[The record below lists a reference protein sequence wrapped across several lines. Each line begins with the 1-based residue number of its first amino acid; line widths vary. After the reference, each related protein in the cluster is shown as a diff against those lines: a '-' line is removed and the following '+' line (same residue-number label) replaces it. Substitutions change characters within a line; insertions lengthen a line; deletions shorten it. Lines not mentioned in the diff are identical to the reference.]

1 MGDATLLDP
10 AMEQQLGTAL
20 KSAAQFGRQTMQRVD
35 AMKRT
40 VLQAFERE
48 ERVDAPAPKAHG
60 QYHKDINA
68 KIVALVQ
75 GRAEAVEQFMSN
87 QESAELT
94 LSSLRRRLATM
105 RGCVV
110 RAAAHACACV
120 RVCEQLINSVSKDYP
135 ASHHSVTDILVIAI
149 NVMQC

>member
-1 MGDATLLDP
+1 MADKLA
-10 AMEQQLGTAL
+10 
-20 KSAAQFGRQTMQRVD
+20 KAAAVAAKRGAQRIY
-35 AMKRT
+35 
-40 VLQAFERE
+40 FPN
-48 ERVDAPAPKAHG
+48 RV
-60 QYHKDINA
+60 I
-68 KIVALVQ
+68 
-75 GRAEAVEQFMSN
+75 QFMSN

-120 RVCEQLINSVSKDYP
+120 RVCEQLIDSVSKDYP